1 MMGPL
6 ANKQMVCIAYSF
18 RATFAFDYASHLFCS
33 FLPNASFTSVKCMPK
48 HKVTAWYHLPRKVIF
63 LFFNS
68 FLCIL
73 KALLPCKKVIFLV
86 MDSSHRVVKELLI

>member
-18 RATFAFDYASHLFCS
+18 LATFAFDYASHLFCS